1 MSQLTLTVEQAGQ
14 RADQFLTQ
22 SVESLTR
29 SGAQKLL
36 EQGLVTVNGKSAKKN
51 TKFSAGDTV
60 TVQLPEPEPVEVLPQ
75 DIPLDVVYE
84 DQDVIVVNKPVG
96 MVVHR
101 PRSPGRHPGQRP
113 ALRLR
118 RLPLGHQRPAAAGHR
133 PPHRPGYQRAHHR
146 GEKRHGSPEPV
157 RAAPRPLVGPHL

>member
-14 RADQFLTQ
+14 RADQFLAQ

-75 DIPLDVVYE
+75 DIPLDVV
-84 DQDVIVVNKPVG
+84 
-96 MVVHR
+96 
-101 PRSPGRHPGQRP
+101 
-113 ALRLR
+113 
-118 RLPLGHQRPAAAGHR
+118 
-133 PPHRPGYQRAHHR
+133 
-146 GEKRHGSPEPV
+146 
-157 RAAPRPLVGPHL
+157 